1 MKLIEFTFPLLYDF
15 LELIGKDIEKMSL
28 GENLQFLRKR
38 NELTQEDLAEKLEVS
53 RQSVSKWES
62 DTVYPEMDK
71 LIQLSQMFHVKLDD
85 LIQKDVSTLYVEDK
99 ADYDRHMNLF
109 SKMIALGVGLI
120 LFGISFMQFLEG
132 ILIGIG
138 ITAGEDIGNTVF
150 LIFVVV
156 AVAIFI
162 IMGLQH
168 SNFERKNPYI
178 ENFYSEEELDFF
190 HKKYTIMITSGVVM
204 ILIGVILTSG
214 ADAVCSE
221 IFGDIPVSF
230 EYYSGSVF
238 FFLLTIAVSLFVYA
252 GMQKEKY
259 DIDEYNRKHDKESEG
274 YKMSQIKGTISACI
288 MMTALIV
295 YLILGFVFDLWGVPS
310 IVLFPAAGIGCGIAC
325 LIVDAKHK
333 R

>member
-1 MKLIEFTFPLLYDF
+1 
-15 LELIGKDIEKMSL
+15 MSL

-38 NELTQEDLAEKLEVS
+38 NEMTQEDLAEKLEVS

-62 DTVYPEMDK
+62 DTAYPEMDK

-150 LIFVVV
+150 LIFIVV

-259 DIDEYNRKHDKESEG
+259 DI
-274 YKMSQIKGTISACI
+274 
-288 MMTALIV
+288 
-295 YLILGFVFDLWGVPS
+295 VPF
-310 IVLFPAAGIGCGIAC
+310 I
-325 LIVDAKHK
+325 
-333 R
+333 